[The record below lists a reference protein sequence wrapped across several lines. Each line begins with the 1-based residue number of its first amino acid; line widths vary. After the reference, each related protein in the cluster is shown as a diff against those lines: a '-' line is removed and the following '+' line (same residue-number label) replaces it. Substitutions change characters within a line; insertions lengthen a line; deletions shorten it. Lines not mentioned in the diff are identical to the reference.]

1 RPCVRFLPPDPSH
14 RGRRRRSTWRCK
26 ASRSS
31 DRVLPPAC
39 RKAGRLSP
47 LSHASASVPGCS
59 QLSPS
64 GSGWVENVLYT
75 FQNGSDG
82 GLPFAGLIKD
92 QLGNL
97 YGATSSGSQGG
108 GGTVFEMMPPGNSWK
123 FSALYGFS
131 GTGGPQGNLI
141 MDQAGNLYGTTT
153 ND

>member
-1 RPCVRFLPPDPSH
+1 
-14 RGRRRRSTWRCK
+14 
-26 ASRSS
+26 
-31 DRVLPPAC
+31 
-39 RKAGRLSP
+39 
-47 LSHASASVPGCS
+47 
-59 QLSPS
+59 
-64 GSGWVENVLYT
+64 VLYT

-153 ND
+153 NDGMFGQGSVFKLTPSGGDWTETDLYSFTGGSDGANPYSNIVFDANGNLYGTAYNGGANGMGVVFEITP